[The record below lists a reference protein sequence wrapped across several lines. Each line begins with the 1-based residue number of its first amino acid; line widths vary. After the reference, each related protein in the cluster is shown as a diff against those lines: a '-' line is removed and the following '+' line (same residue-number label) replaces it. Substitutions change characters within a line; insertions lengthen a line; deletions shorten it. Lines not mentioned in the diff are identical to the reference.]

1 MNEPTHRQRP
11 LGARIADAMKKH
23 LGKIGAALVGAWF
36 AMACAAFWDPSMF
49 PSWIKLVSMAG
60 VFAGLV
66 LMLVSKTER

>member
-1 MNEPTHRQRP
+1 
-11 LGARIADAMKKH
+11 MKKH

-66 LMLVSKTER
+66 LMLVSKIER